1 MRYHIFY
8 LTKNS
13 TIHEILETYI
23 LIIDL
28 HNFIKMYTIDNLLSM
43 RNMKLQFSSHST
55 DMGQLSFSP
64 NGALCA
70 PHNRTPSSLLFAEW
84 DPEADHQT
92 DGERG
97 THRLLGR
104 AGEISLRRAPPLPG
118 AALRKGGRALFRGR
132 VTCIVHCLRILHARR

>member
-55 DMGQLSFSP
+55 DMGQLSFSQ
-64 NGALCA
+64 NGAF
-70 PHNRTPSSLLFAEW
+70 S
-84 DPEADHQT
+84 
-92 DGERG
+92 
-97 THRLLGR
+97 
-104 AGEISLRRAPPLPG
+104 I
-118 AALRKGGRALFRGR
+118 
-132 VTCIVHCLRILHARR
+132 